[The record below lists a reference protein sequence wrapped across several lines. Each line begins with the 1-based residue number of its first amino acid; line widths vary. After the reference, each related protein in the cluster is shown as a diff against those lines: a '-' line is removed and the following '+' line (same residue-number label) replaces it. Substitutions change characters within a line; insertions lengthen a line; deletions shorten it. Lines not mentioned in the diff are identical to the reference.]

1 MVAVLVVMTIAALIA
16 LDYFVFRK
24 RRAER
29 DEVLPAMPGLEPLS
43 QAVSRL
49 PWGVFLQP
57 SFTWTR
63 IEPDGAVLVGVHP
76 MLLGVVGAPYEIGLL
91 ETGED
96 VKKGQPLLRIRRGG
110 RSLTVRSPI
119 AGRITGVNRTVENE
133 TDFDA
138 AAKNGASWFYRI
150 APVDIGDEV
159 PKWLI
164 GAHAAEWTTAQF
176 DRIREHLLLGSRHA
190 DVGLALADG
199 GEVPV
204 GILADL
210 DAAAWADFETAFLTD

>member
-1 MVAVLVVMTIAALIA
+1 MVAVLVVLTIAALIA
-16 LDYFVFRK
+16 LDYFVFQK
-24 RRAER
+24 RRGER
-29 DEVLPAMPGLEPLS
+29 DAVVPTMPGLEPLS

-91 ETGED
+91 DNGED
-96 VKKGQPLLRIRRGG
+96 VGKGQPLLRIRRDG

-119 AGRITGVNRTVENE
+119 TGRITGVNRTVENE

-164 GAHAAEWTTAQF
+164 GAHAAEWTSAQY
-176 DRIREHLLLGSRHA
+176 DRIREHLLRGFRDE

-204 GILADL
+204 GILAHV
-210 DAAAWADFETAFLTD
+210 DAAAWAEFENAFLAD

>member
-1 MVAVLVVMTIAALIA
+1 MVAVLVVMTIAVLIA
-16 LDYFVFRK
+16 LDYFVL
-24 RRAER
+24 RRRRSER
-29 DEVLPAMPGLEPLS
+29 REEMPAMPGLEPLS

-57 SFTWTR
+57 TFTWTR
-63 IEPDGAVLVGVHP
+63 VEPDGAVLIGVHP
-76 MLLGVVGAPYEIGLL
+76 LLLGIVGAPYEIGLL

-96 VKKGQPLLRIRRGG
+96 VEKGQPLLRIRRGG
-110 RSLTVRSPI
+110 RSLTVRAPV

-138 AAKNGASWFYRI
+138 AAKHGASWFYRI
-150 APVDIGDEV
+150 APVGIGDEV

-164 GAHAAEWTTAQF
+164 GARAAEWTAGQY
-176 DRIREHLLLGSRHA
+176 DRIREHLLRQSR
-190 DVGLALADG
+190 DGEVGLALADG

-204 GILADL
+204 GILVHL
-210 DAAAWADFETAFLTD
+210 DAAAWAEFESVFLTT